1 MQILALNIAFTANPQ
16 ISKSFIYLFIYSFIY
31 LFIYLLNYLFIYLFI
46 YYLFGIKTYITNP

>member
-1 MQILALNIAFTANPQ
+1 MQILALNIAFTGNPQ